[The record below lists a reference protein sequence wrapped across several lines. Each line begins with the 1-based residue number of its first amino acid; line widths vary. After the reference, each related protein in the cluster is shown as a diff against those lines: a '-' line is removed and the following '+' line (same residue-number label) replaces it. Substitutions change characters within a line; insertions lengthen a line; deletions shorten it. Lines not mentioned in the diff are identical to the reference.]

1 MSIEII
7 DDTAPVHL
15 LGESHVLSYANL
27 VARDSATG
35 RIHVPN
41 AKCLISLK
49 ASEYANVA
57 AGALHPLLIEALQEL
72 SIAEKADRAL
82 KLASPRRAT
91 ALALFAGDMDLHADL
106 FAQMDQDCDVELPG
120 QPFFANESRSQM
132 IPFELL
138 DLRLKEIFAPFFMAA
153 TQFQAVGIEGIVLHA
168 LPPRTPDAERARR
181 WCEGRLVS
189 ASLRAKITFHANSV
203 LAEFA
208 AKQGLGFVSTWDAL
222 APEGYILPKYDLDGV
237 HVTREAAAIS
247 FRRIIEAGIIN
258 SRMAA
263 A

>member
-1 MSIEII
+1 MRIEII

-27 VARDSATG
+27 VARNSGTG

-49 ASEYANVA
+49 ASEYADA
-57 AGALHPLLIEALQEL
+57 ATGVLHIQLMEALQEL
-72 SIAEKADRAL
+72 SIADKAVRSL
-82 KLASPRRAT
+82 KLESSQRVT
-91 ALALFAGDMDLHADL
+91 TMALFAGDIDLHADL
-106 FAQMDQDCDVELPG
+106 FAQMDQDYDIELPG
-120 QPFFANESRSQM
+120 QSLYSAASGSQM

-138 DLRLKEIFAPFFMAA
+138 DMRLKEIFAPFFLGV
-153 TQFQAVGIEGIVLHA
+153 TKFRDIGIEGLVLNA

-189 ASLRAKITFHANSV
+189 AMLRSKITFHANRL

-208 AKQGLGFVSTWDAL
+208 ASHGLGFVSAWDVI
-222 APEGYILPKYDLDGV
+222 APEGYLLPQYDLDGV

-247 FRRIIEAGIIN
+247 FRRIIEAGL
-258 SRMAA
+258 AA

>member
-27 VARDSATG
+27 VARDGVTG
-35 RIHVPN
+35 RIHVPS

-49 ASEYANVA
+49 ASQYAEVTT
-57 AGALHPLLIEALQEL
+57 GALHVQLMEALQEL
-72 SIAEKADRAL
+72 SIADKASRSL
-82 KLASPRRAT
+82 QLASARRGA
-91 ALALFAGDMDLHADL
+91 ALALFAGDIDLHSDL
-106 FAQMDQDCDVELPG
+106 FAQLDQDYDVELPG
-120 QPFFANESRSQM
+120 QTLFPAAGGGQM
-132 IPFELL
+132 IPLELL
-138 DLRLKEIFAPFFMAA
+138 DMRLKEIFAPFFMAV
-153 TQFQAVGIEGIVLHA
+153 TQFQAVGIESVVLHA
-168 LPPRTPDAERARR
+168 LPPRTRDAERARR

-189 ASLRAKITFHANSV
+189 ASLRAKITFHANII

-208 AKQGLGFVSTWDAL
+208 AKQGLGFVSTWDVL
-222 APEGYILPKYDLDGV
+222 APEGYLSPQYDLDGV

-247 FRRIIEAGIIN
+247 FRRIIEAGIVN
-258 SRMAA
+258 SGMAA